1 MPMSMPQKSPEA
13 AEAFRALVP
22 PSEAVTVKPMFGH
35 LAAFVNG
42 NMFAGVFGDDLFVRV
57 GDEDRAAILAGGG
70 HDFEPMAGRP
80 MRGYAVLGAGWRED
94 RVAAERWIAAAL
106 ASTSTMPAK
115 QPKSKKTKKG

>member
-1 MPMSMPQKSPEA
+1 MQMPRSTSEA
-13 AEAFRALVP
+13 AEAFRTLVP
-22 PSEAVTVKPMFGH
+22 PSEAVKVKPMFGH

-57 GDEDRAAILAGGG
+57 ADGDRAAILAAGG

-80 MRGYAVLGAGWRED
+80 MRGYVVLAAGWRDD
-94 RVAAERWIAAAL
+94 RDGAERWIATAL

-115 QPKSKKTKKG
+115 QPKGKRG

>member
-1 MPMSMPQKSPEA
+1 MPMQMPKGSSEA

-22 PSEAVTVKPMFGH
+22 PTDAVKVKPMFGH

-57 GDEDRAAILAGGG
+57 GDAHRAAILATGG

-80 MRGYAVLGAGWRED
+80 MRGYVVLAAGWRED
-94 RVAAERWIAAAL
+94 RDTAERWIATAL
-106 ASTSTMPAK
+106 ESTSTMPAK
-115 QPKSKKTKKG
+115 QPKAKTG